1 MAKYSEARKT
11 ANKNWDS
18 KHLDRISI
26 AMPKGSKD
34 ALKAHAEKHGESVN
48 AFINRAIMEVT
59 EMDQMHTAY
68 QRSLYRQLGKLK
80 AAMDSNDQTE
90 AKRLLDELL
99 EDTQEGI
106 AD

>member
-18 KHLDRISI
+18 KNLDRLSV

-34 ALKAHAEKHGESVN
+34 ALKAHAESTGESVN

-59 EMDQMHTAY
+59 DMDNMHRAY
-68 QRSLYRQLGKLK
+68 QRGMLRNMERMRE
-80 AAMDSNDQTE
+80 AMDSDNQTE
-90 AKRLLDELL
+90 ARKLL
-99 EDTQEGI
+99 EELIEDTKKDI
-106 AD
+106 